1 MKLCLKICVLI
12 SLFAAAGTCH
22 AGSIAWRTNSK
33 GQKVYYNTITFSDES
48 KKYEALV
55 TLISKKHSVPAR
67 LVKAVIQVESGYDHQ
82 AISPVGAMGLMQL
95 MPDTAARFGVKK
107 AFIPAEN
114 IEGGVRYLSYLLKLF
129 KSNTQLA
136 VAAYN
141 AGENR
146 VKRMNAIPNFVE
158 TQNYVRKVLALYKG
172 EMKYIPY
179 TGV

>member
-1 MKLCLKICVLI
+1 MKLCRRICVLI
-12 SLFAAAGTCH
+12 LFFAAAGTCS
-22 AGSIAWRTNSK
+22 AGTIAWRTNSK
-33 GQKVYYNTITFSDES
+33 GQKVYYNTITFSEES
-48 KKYEALV
+48 KKYETLV
-55 TLISKKHSVPAR
+55 TLISKKHNVPAK

-107 AFIPAEN
+107 AFVPEQN
-114 IEGGVRYLSYLLKLF
+114 IEGGVLYLKYLLKLF

-146 VKRMNAIPNFVE
+146 VKRMNAIPDFVE

>member
-1 MKLCLKICVLI
+1 
-12 SLFAAAGTCH
+12 
-22 AGSIAWRTNSK
+22 
-33 GQKVYYNTITFSDES
+33 
-48 KKYEALV
+48 
-55 TLISKKHSVPAR
+55 

-95 MPDTAARFGVKK
+95 MPATAARFGVKK
-107 AFIPAEN
+107 AFVPADN

-129 KSNTQLA
+129 NSNTKLA

-146 VKRMNAIPNFVE
+146 VKRTNAIPDFVE